1 MLSFEDVNA
10 IGQLIDTSFGY
21 SSTGEKR
28 YQVPAG
34 RSIKSNLSGETGKDQ
49 LIVKYVTVVTLN
61 EPERGLMDPKNPIAR
76 EAERES
82 VKLVNDYVSSLKKS
96 FKEATDKSLKLK
108 EVESQ
113 DSVEL
118 VSYNQYNPVRR
129 VYYRRNTVYDVSV

>member
-10 IGQLIDTSFGY
+10 IGQLIDPSFGY

-96 FKEATDKSLKLK
+96 FKEATEKSLVLK